1 MKKIKGMFKKL
12 LSAIPGASDP
22 ETLEEA
28 QETIESNQSYRKTLA
43 RVSHVLGSIAAT
55 GLVLAVLT
63 KAGVIVVGTLA
74 FAGLYGAAR
83 GAIGVLDRDTRSNK
97 VAELRF
103 LAAKI
108 GDDATSPG
116 VKPLPDTDLGSTFK
130 GPASK
135 KRVAELEKQLADL
148 EKRAAE
154 KRREAKLSGH
164 TL

>member
-1 MKKIKGMFKKL
+1 MKKLRNMFKKV

-28 QETIESNQSYRKTLA
+28 QETIESNQGYRSTLA
-43 RVSHVLGSIAAT
+43 RVSHVLGAIAGT

-63 KAGVIVVGTLA
+63 KAGVIVAGTLA
-74 FAGLYGAAR
+74 FAGLYGVAR
-83 GAIGVLDRDTRSNK
+83 TAIGVIDRDTRSNK

-103 LAAKI
+103 LAAQI
-108 GDDATSPG
+108 GEDETSPG
-116 VKPLPDTDLGSTFK
+116 VRPLPDTDLGATFK

-135 KRVAELEKQLADL
+135 KRIADLEKQLADL

-154 KRREAKLSGH
+154 KRREAKLSAQ
-164 TL
+164 TP